1 MHVPDLAICIQNTDE
16 RHASQFEQVDFLHIT
31 ARHLMT
37 RIGQADKREFL
48 LRPIFA
54 ERRGAVRT
62 DGKNLGAAALELR
75 VVLTQARQL
84 RAAIGSH
91 EAT

>member
-1 MHVPDLAICIQNTDE
+1 MHITYQALCIQNTDE
-16 RHASQFEQVDFLHIT
+16 RHASQFEKVDFLPVT
-31 ARHLMT
+31 NCHLT
-37 RIGQADKREFL
+37 TLIGQADKREFL

-62 DGKNLGAAALELR
+62 DGENLGAAALELR
-75 VVLTQARQL
+75 VVVTQARQL